1 MIKLFNTFLNSLELL
16 HYVKELNKEVAFVRE
31 QAYNLSVIEEKAEED
46 KLNGFN
52 HTARNHAIY
61 CKHLRNELSE
71 VFSTP
76 HHCSIGLTN
85 LTFFKFAM
93 NPCKDAVENASL
105 VLDDLLAKRRRMEEL
120 AG

>member
-16 HYVKELNKEVAFVRE
+16 QYVKELNKEVSFIKE
-31 QAYNLSVIEEKAEED
+31 QAYNLSVIEEKAAED

-52 HTARNHAIY
+52 HTASNHAIY
-61 CKHLRNELSE
+61 CKHLADELRE
-71 VFSTP
+71 VFNTP

-93 NPCKDAVENASL
+93 NPCKDAVENASNL
-105 VLDDLLAKRRRMEEL
+105 LDELLMKTRKMEEL
-120 AG
+120 AS